1 MKKTKII
8 VDVFPLNDRN
18 LNKRYYWN
26 IDDEQTTDWIPASV
40 VKTFAA
46 AGALVKL
53 TELGFGANTSVTFK
67 DINETVLIKDL
78 IEPAIIRSDNMTY
91 NRLVQLAGHQN
102 LNDNFL
108 NRYNKTELN
117 SPYMKE
123 EWVKKTNGNDN
134 FSSPEIILT
143 EGEREHTIAA
153 ADKRVGKIKAYTS
166 SVTTLGALNKL
177 MIDLVFEKNIQ
188 MSEDHYNLLLG
199 ALRKKKPSGEEFS
212 RSIINQVKNFNFT
225 ENYGKHGFN
234 GEWYSQSFLL
244 VDRNKNVG
252 FNISGVGYPG
262 NKEVLNEIGMKIG
275 NLIDSGKVGL

>member
-1 MKKTKII
+1 MEKTKII
-8 VDVFPLNDRN
+8 VDVFPIDNRE

-26 IDDEQTTDWIPASV
+26 VEDEKATDWIPASV
-40 VKTFAA
+40 IKTFAA
-46 AGALVKL
+46 AGALVRL
-53 TELGFGANTSVTFK
+53 TELNFGANTSITFK
-67 DINETVLIKDL
+67 DVNETVLIKDL

-102 LNDNFL
+102 LNENFL
-108 NRYNKTELN
+108 NGYNQTELN

-123 EWVKKTNGNDN
+123 EWVKKTKGNNN

-143 EGEREHTIAA
+143 EGQREHTIAA
-153 ADKRVGKIKAYTS
+153 ADKRTGRIKPYTS

-188 MSEDHYNLLLG
+188 MSQDHYTLLLG
-199 ALRKKKPSGEEFS
+199 ALGRRKPSGEEFS

-234 GEWYSQSFLL
+234 GEWYSQSCLL
-244 VDRNKNVG
+244 LDRNNNIG
-252 FNISGVGYPG
+252 FNISGVGAKG
-262 NKEVLNEIGMKIG
+262 DKNILNEIGTKIG
-275 NLIDSGKVGL
+275 IAIDSRKIGL